1 MKHSSVETP
10 LTPAD
15 RKLTEMMQQADD
27 FFKIEILRP
36 AKTYYERALAL
47 DPKNSKAMHR
57 ITECNR
63 MLAFEMKVIWI
74 LVALAAVLVG
84 AYLLFRN

>member
-1 MKHSSVETP
+1 MQHSTTETP

-15 RKLTEMMQQADD
+15 HKLTEMMQQADD

-47 DPKNSKAMHR
+47 DPKNTKAKHR
-57 ITECNR
+57 ITECNK
-63 MLAFEMKVIWI
+63 MLAFEMKVIWS
-74 LVALAAVLVG
+74 LLALAAVLAG
-84 AYLLFRN
+84 AYLLLRS

>member
-1 MKHSSVETP
+1 MQHSTMKTP

-27 FFKIEILRP
+27 FLKIEILRP
-36 AKTYYERALAL
+36 AKTYYERVLAL
-47 DPKNSKAMHR
+47 DPNNKKAKQR
-57 ITECNR
+57 IAECDR
-63 MLAFEMKVIWI
+63 MLAFEMKVIRI
-74 LVALAAVLVG
+74 LVAIAAILVG

>member
-1 MKHSSVETP
+1 MQHSTLETP

-15 RKLTEMMQQADD
+15 RKMTELMQQADD
-27 FFKIEILRP
+27 FFKIELLRP

-47 DPKNSKAMHR
+47 DTKNKKAMQR
-57 ITECNR
+57 ITECDR

-74 LVALAAVLVG
+74 LVALATVLVG
-84 AYLLFRN
+84 AYLLFRT

>member
-1 MKHSSVETP
+1 MQHSTPETP

-47 DPKNSKAMHR
+47 DPKNKKAMQR
-57 ITECNR
+57 ITECDR
-63 MLAFEMKVIWI
+63 MLAFEMKVIRI
-74 LVALAAVLVG
+74 LVAVTAFLVG

>member
-1 MKHSSVETP
+1 MTNSTLETP

-15 RKLTEMMQQADD
+15 RKMTELMQQADD
-27 FFKIEILRP
+27 FFKIELLRP

-47 DPKNSKAMHR
+47 DAKNKKAMHR
-57 ITECNR
+57 ITECDR

-74 LVALAAVLVG
+74 LVVLAAVLVG
-84 AYLLFRN
+84 AYFLFRM

>member
-1 MKHSSVETP
+1 MKHSSVETS

-15 RKLTEMMQQADD
+15 RRLTEMMQQADD

-47 DPKNSKAMHR
+47 DPKNQKAMHR
-57 ITECNR
+57 IAECNK

-74 LVALAAVLVG
+74 LLTITVVLVG

>member
-1 MKHSSVETP
+1 MQHSTLETP

-15 RKLTEMMQQADD
+15 RKMTELMQQADD
-27 FFKIEILRP
+27 FFKIELLRP

-47 DPKNSKAMHR
+47 DTKNKKTMQR
-57 ITECNR
+57 ITECDR

-74 LVALAAVLVG
+74 LVALATVLVG
-84 AYLLFRN
+84 AYFLFRT

>member
-1 MKHSSVETP
+1 MQHSTLETP
-10 LTPAD
+10 LTSAD

-47 DPKNSKAMHR
+47 DPKNKKAMQR
-57 ITECNR
+57 ITECDR
-63 MLAFEMKVIWI
+63 MLAFEMKVIRI
-74 LVALAAVLVG
+74 LVAVTAVLVG

>member
-1 MKHSSVETP
+1 MQHSTLET
-10 LTPAD
+10 TEASSD
-15 RKLTEMMQQADD
+15 RKLNEMMQQADD

-36 AKTYYERALAL
+36 AKTYYERALAM

-63 MLAFEMKVIWI
+63 MLAFEMKVIWS
-74 LVALAAVLVG
+74 LLGLAVILVG
-84 AYLLFRN
+84 AYLLFRT

>member
-1 MKHSSVETP
+1 MQHSTMKTP

-27 FFKIEILRP
+27 FLKIEILRP

-74 LVALAAVLVG
+74 LVAIAAILVG